1 VSLDFLDRIERYAL
15 NGGVRAARPC
25 VQEKR
30 GSTTFN
36 QILPSH
42 P

>member
-1 VSLDFLDRIERYAL
+1 VRLVFLEGFVRFGL
-15 NGGVRAARPC
+15 NGGVRAAPPC

-30 GSTTFN
+30 GSKTFN